1 MTGASHPFST
11 FALTRDPI
19 DLGAHGYVE
28 EEYFLSGE
36 ARPFD
41 EDPETGAPVHAGPAK
56 AYATRVLVRRPV
68 HGGSGTTW
76 LSILNASQG
85 YDIEDDWRRAW
96 NEFIRR
102 GDTYVALTAKPINV
116 DALKNYDPQRYAA
129 LSFGGPTPGIIAEPG
144 GNPFQLIETADES
157 LAWEIIAAT
166 GRWLRSGENLP
177 TPREVMLMGQSQS
190 GAYTNA
196 FLTHFH
202 RILRREGNAPVFD
215 AYLPG
220 VAGCFARPISQSAQA
235 TADAPVMPLPEIVDI
250 DVPVIAV
257 STDADIDLFTAMGGD
272 VRDFRNGDGPLRRH
286 WHVSGVPHSDA
297 RSRVIPTNEVI
308 AKAGRLGRD
317 LGQDVLDGLDIAPV
331 EPVIAA
337 AMDAAVKWVRE
348 GVPAA
353 PSVWFDVDP
362 DDPESPLL
370 DEHGARLGG
379 VRLGLVENAVMSFE
393 PASKGNPVI
402 GAMSAL
408 PKHGVLDRYPDFDA
422 YRASCDEVD
431 AELVS
436 SGYLTES
443 GVRLLHAVEDEM
455 WRRVTAE
462 DHAAPITPQL
472 VGARS

>member
-1 MTGASHPFST
+1 M
-11 FALTRDPI
+11 
-19 DLGAHGYVE
+19 E

-129 LSFGGPTPGIIAEPG
+129 LSVGGPTPGIIAEPG
-144 GNPFQLIETADES
+144 WNPFQVIETADES

-177 TPREVMLMGQSQS
+177 TPPGSDAHGPV
-190 GAYTNA
+190 AV
-196 FLTHFH
+196 
-202 RILRREGNAPVFD
+202 RRVHQRVPHALPPDSPPRGKR
-215 AYLPG
+215 PG
-220 VAGCFARPISQSAQA
+220 VRRLPPRRRGLFRPADLA
-235 TADAPVMPLPEIVDI
+235 VGPGNADAPVMPLPEIVDI

-257 STDADIDLFTAMGGD
+257 STDADFDLFTAMGGD

>member
-1 MTGASHPFST
+1 M
-11 FALTRDPI
+11 
-19 DLGAHGYVE
+19 
-28 EEYFLSGE
+28 
-36 ARPFD
+36 
-41 EDPETGAPVHAGPAK
+41 
-56 AYATRVLVRRPV
+56 
-68 HGGSGTTW
+68 
-76 LSILNASQG
+76 
-85 YDIEDDWRRAW
+85 
-96 NEFIRR
+96 
-102 GDTYVALTAKPINV
+102 ALTAKPINV

-144 GNPFQLIETADES
+144 WNPFQVIETADES

-177 TPREVMLMGQSQS
+177 PPRDVMLMGQSQS

-235 TADAPVMPLPEIVDI
+235 NADAPVMPLPEIVDI
-250 DVPVIAV
+250 DV
-257 STDADIDLFTAMGGD
+257 
-272 VRDFRNGDGPLRRH
+272 
-286 WHVSGVPHSDA
+286 
-297 RSRVIPTNEVI
+297 
-308 AKAGRLGRD
+308 
-317 LGQDVLDGLDIAPV
+317 
-331 EPVIAA
+331 PVIAA

-379 VRLGLVENAVMSFE
+379 VRLGLDENAVMSFE